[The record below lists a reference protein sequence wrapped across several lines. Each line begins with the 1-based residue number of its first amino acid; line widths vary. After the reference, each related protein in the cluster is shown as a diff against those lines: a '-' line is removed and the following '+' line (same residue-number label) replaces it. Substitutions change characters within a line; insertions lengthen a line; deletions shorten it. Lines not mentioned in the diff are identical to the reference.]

1 MFKVGFD
8 ALIGVPADLP
18 EHQSDQ
24 DRHGAGPDC
33 CPLQP
38 GQPLREPLRRSQP
51 GTFIQYMELGQTVL
65 CNLENLYESLY
76 DALNQVPSYS
86 TWSWARLL
94 SSASWRTS
102 MRASTTPSSRYL
114 HTVHGAGPDCCPLQ
128 PGEHESLYDA
138 LNQVPSYSTWSWA
151 RLLSAATWRT
161 STRASTKPSTRY
173 FHTVPG
179 TSLLFARSAVRGR
192 E

>member
-51 GTFIQYMELGQTVL
+51 GTFIQYMELGQTVVC
-65 CNLENLYESLY
+65 CNLENFYESLY
-76 DALNQVPSYS
+76 EALNQVLSYS
-86 TWSWARLL
+86 TRYISSLCEISSKGARI
-94 SSASWRTS
+94 
-102 MRASTTPSSRYL
+102 SRFFFIIPYP
-114 HTVHGAGPDCCPLQ
+114 V
-128 PGEHESLYDA
+128 
-138 LNQVPSYSTWSWA
+138 
-151 RLLSAATWRT
+151 
-161 STRASTKPSTRY
+161 
-173 FHTVPG
+173 
-179 TSLLFARSAVRGR
+179 
-192 E
+192 